1 MSEPGAASFKAFEAQ
16 GWTAQAG
23 TYGELSGRM
32 TSRFAEPLLD
42 AAGVRHG
49 DRVLDVATGPGYVAE
64 RAEARGAVPVGI
76 DIAEGMVAVARRN
89 HPELEFMVADAEELP
104 FEDDSFDAVAGN
116 FVINH
121 LPQAELGVFEAAR
134 VLVEGGRLAFSAWL
148 RPDRMLIMGLIG
160 DAIDAAGVEED
171 EQAAGIPAGP
181 DGYRFADQAEFR
193 ALLEGAGL
201 AEVAVET
208 VEFVQRIA
216 SAEEL
221 WRGFMGGSV
230 RGSAFVRAQPDAIR
244 ARIREALDAV
254 VAPYRAGDA
263 LEVPMAANI
272 ASGRQP

>member
-1 MSEPGAASFKAFEAQ
+1 MSESDAANFKLFEAQ

-23 TYGELSGRM
+23 TYGELTGQV

-49 DRVLDVATGPGYVAE
+49 DRLLDVATGPGYVAE
-64 RAEARGAVPVGI
+64 RAEARGAVPLGI

-104 FEDDSFDAVAGN
+104 LEDGSFDAVVGN

-121 LPQAELGVFEAAR
+121 LPAPERGVAEAAR
-134 VLVEGGRLAFSAWL
+134 VLVGGGHLAFSAWL

-160 DAIDAAGVEED
+160 DAIEVADVEED
-171 EQAAGIPAGP
+171 GQAAGIPPGP

-193 ALLEGAGL
+193 GLLEGTGL
-201 AEVAVET
+201 VEVAVEP
-208 VEFVQRIA
+208 VVLVQRIA
-216 SAEEL
+216 DAEEL

-230 RGSAFVRAQPDAIR
+230 RGSAFVRAQSDAVR
-244 ARIREALDAV
+244 ARIRDALDAV
-254 VAPYRAGDA
+254 VEPYWAGDA
-263 LEVPMAANI
+263 LEVPVAANI
-272 ASGRQP
+272 ASGRKV

>member
-1 MSEPGAASFKAFEAQ
+1 MSDSDAANFKAFEAQ

-23 TYGELSGRM
+23 TYGELSGQV

-64 RAEARGAVPVGI
+64 RAEARGAVPLGI
-76 DIAEGMVAVARRN
+76 DIADGMVALARRN
-89 HPELEFMVADAEELP
+89 HPELEFTVGDAEHLP
-104 FEDDSFDAVAGN
+104 LEDDSFDAVVGN

-121 LPQAELGVFEAAR
+121 LPEPERGVAEAAR
-134 VLVEGGRLAFSAWL
+134 VLVAGGHLAFSVWQ

-160 DAIDAAGVEED
+160 EAIEAAGVAQD
-171 EQAAGIPAGP
+171 ERAAEIPPGP

-193 ALLEGAGL
+193 GLLEGAGL
-201 AEVAVET
+201 GDVVVEP
-208 VEFVQRIA
+208 VELVQRIA
-216 SAEEL
+216 DADQL

-230 RGSAFVRAQPDAIR
+230 RGSTFVRAQPGAVQ

-254 VAPYRAGDA
+254 VEPYRAGDL
-263 LEVPMAANI
+263 LEVPVAANI
-272 ASGRQP
+272 ASGLKP